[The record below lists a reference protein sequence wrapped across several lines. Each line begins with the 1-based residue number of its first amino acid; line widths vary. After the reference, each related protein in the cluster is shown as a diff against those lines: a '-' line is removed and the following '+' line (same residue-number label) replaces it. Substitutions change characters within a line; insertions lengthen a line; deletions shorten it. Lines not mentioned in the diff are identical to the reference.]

1 MQADSHDLLKFN
13 YCISIAYLGPIKY
26 YAILANSS
34 PVLLEQHESYV
45 KQSYRNRCTIA
56 TANGKMDLSIPIE
69 KYEKGKTT
77 IKDVRIAYHGRW
89 NEQHWKAITSAY
101 NSSPFFEYYEDE
113 LREFFDKK
121 WTFLWDFNHAIQ
133 QKMIELIDIQPIIQL
148 TNEFSKEYPETIN
161 DVRMRI
167 HPKNEMINKNI
178 IPYYQVFQNKFGFI
192 PNLSILDL
200 LMNMGNESILMLK
213 NSNK

>member
-1 MQADSHDLLKFN
+1 M
-13 YCISIAYLGPIKY
+13 SIAYLGPIEY

-77 IKDVRIAYHGRW
+77 IKDVRIAYHGKW
-89 NEQHWKAITSAY
+89 NEQHWKAIASAY

-121 WTFLWDFNHAIQ
+121 WTFLWDFNYAIQ
-133 QKMIELIDIQPIIQL
+133 QRMIELIDIQPIIQL

-167 HPKNEMINKNI
+167 HPKNKMINKNI

>member
-1 MQADSHDLLKFN
+1 MQVDNHDLLKFN
-13 YCISIAYLGPIKY
+13 YCMSIAYLGPIEY

-77 IKDVRIAYHGRW
+77 IKDVRIAYHGKW
-89 NEQHWKAITSAY
+89 NEQHWKAIESAY

-178 IPYYQVFQNKFGFI
+178 IPYYQVFQNKLGFI